1 LRLADATAIAEFDPK
16 LTRRWEATHESDR
29 GTSQLLSSKNNAT
42 KGRGAGHGLS
52 KSSPVADALSGAPL
66 SNCISYHRGHRS
78 MTVLKQ
84 VGALPVRRSRK
95 GVLEVLLVSSRDT
108 GRWVIPKGWPSKR
121 MTDTAAAAR
130 EARQEA
136 GVSGKIA
143 SKSYGTYRY
152 RKIDKSRNR
161 VIEVTVYVLRVK
173 KEKKRWQEQDQR
185 QRAWFDIEAAAR
197 KVREPRLRSLIA
209 GLSKP

>member
-1 LRLADATAIAEFDPK
+1 
-16 LTRRWEATHESDR
+16 
-29 GTSQLLSSKNNAT
+29 
-42 KGRGAGHGLS
+42 
-52 KSSPVADALSGAPL
+52 
-66 SNCISYHRGHRS
+66 

-121 MTDTAAAAR
+121 MTDAAAAAR

-152 RKIDKSRNR
+152 RKIDKSRIR

-185 QRAWFDIEAAAR
+185 QRAWFDIETAAR